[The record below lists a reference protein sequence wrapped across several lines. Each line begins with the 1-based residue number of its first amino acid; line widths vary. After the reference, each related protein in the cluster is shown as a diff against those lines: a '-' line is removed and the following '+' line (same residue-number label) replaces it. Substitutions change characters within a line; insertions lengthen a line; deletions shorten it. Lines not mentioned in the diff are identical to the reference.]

1 MSSTTENQAVRSS
14 ENATDASAPPDLR
27 YAWFVV
33 FILMLCYTLSF
44 IDRQILALLVGPIRA
59 DLQISD
65 TQMGLLG
72 GLAFSLFY
80 TLMGL
85 PMGRLADRHSRRNI
99 IAVGV
104 AFWSVATA
112 LCAAA
117 RGYWGLF
124 AARMGVGVGE
134 ATLGPSAM
142 SLITDYFPKEKLAS
156 ALSLYSMGIF
166 IGAGLANIVGGIVI
180 QAVSSV
186 PTLNVPIFG
195 ELASWRV
202 TFLAVGLPGLL
213 VALLLYTIREPVRKG
228 VLRAADGAT
237 STLSIGQAAKQ
248 LGMRWRSVLALS
260 VGMMALGMAVYAY
273 LFWSPAF
280 LQRIHGW
287 SPRDTGISL
296 GLATLVMGCLG
307 MYVGGALTDRW
318 LGQGMRHA
326 ALAVGAI
333 GCGLGGIFYAIGFLL
348 PNSPGMS
355 VASLGLGLGLTAMPT
370 GSCYA
375 ALQMILPNQVRGQAV
390 ALFLFI
396 LNLGGLTLG
405 PLLPGVFNDYLF
417 QDEAMLGPSSALT
430 TSIACVLAVTVFSW
444 GFASY
449 RRDHEAMHP

>member
-1 MSSTTENQAVRSS
+1 MSTVPTTADETA
-14 ENATDASAPPDLR
+14 APNLK
-27 YAWFVV
+27 YAWYVV
-33 FILMLCYTLSF
+33 FILMVCYTLSF

-65 TQMGLLG
+65 TQIGLLG

-85 PMGRLADRHSRRNI
+85 PMGRLADRHNRRNI

-104 AFWSVATA
+104 FFWSVATA

-117 RGYWGLF
+117 RGFWGLF
-124 AARMGVGVGE
+124 AARTGVGVGE

-142 SLITDYFPKEKLAS
+142 SMISDYFPKERLSA

-166 IGAGLANIVGGIVI
+166 IGAGLANIVGGLVI
-180 QAVSSV
+180 EAVNSV
-186 PTLNVPIFG
+186 PTLSLPVFG

-202 TFLAVGLPGLL
+202 TFLLVGLPGVF
-213 VALLLYTIREPVRKG
+213 VALLLYTVREPIRKN
-228 VLRAADGAT
+228 VLITNDGMT
-237 STLSIGQAAKQ
+237 STLSVGETIAQ
-248 LGMRWRSVLALS
+248 LKIRWRSVLALS
-260 VGMMALGMAVYAY
+260 VGMMGLAMSVYAY
-273 LFWSPAF
+273 LFWSPVF

-287 SPRDTGISL
+287 TPSET
-296 GLATLVMGCLG
+296 GLALGFATLIMGCGG
-307 MYVGGALTDRW
+307 MYSGGVITDRW
-318 LGQGMRHA
+318 LAAGVRHA
-326 ALAVGAI
+326 ALKLGAI
-333 GCGLGGIFYAIGFLL
+333 GTGVGGIFYAIGFLL
-348 PNSPGMS
+348 PDAPALS
-355 VASLGLGLGLTAMPT
+355 VVFLGLGLGLTAMPT

-417 QDEAMLGPSSALT
+417 RNEAMVGPSSALT
-430 TSIACVLAVTVFSW
+430 TSLACLLAVVVFVC
-444 GFASY
+444 GLKPY
-449 RRDHEAMHP
+449 RRDHELMHPDSPAE